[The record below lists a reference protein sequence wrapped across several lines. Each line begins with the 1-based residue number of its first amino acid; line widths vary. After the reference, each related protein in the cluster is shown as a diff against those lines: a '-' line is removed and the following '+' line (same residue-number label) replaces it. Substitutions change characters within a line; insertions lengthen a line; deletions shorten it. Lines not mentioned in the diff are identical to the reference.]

1 MLDASSLAAS
11 VITGA
16 AMVVLFAAGRS
27 ILKLAILHLLLTSL
41 LLGGCVTSGVHA
53 PHQNNIQQDLSGD
66 WRVYYNIPDT
76 MVYGLSVS
84 VTVDETGL
92 PDQSGSWGAPE
103 DLNSR
108 ISEGVAEGGSVKFRW
123 IYQNVGANGETG
135 PVLWDHSF
143 EGHYGLNENGEE
155 VLRGALSGTELNG
168 LCEYPVPTLTP
179 SMEKLPNGDCPR
191 HRVTGTWYAMRDIY
205 Q

>member
-1 MLDASSLAAS
+1 MLYASSLAAS

-16 AMVVLFAAGRS
+16 AMVVVFAAGRS
-27 ILKLAILHLLLTSL
+27 ILKLAILQLLLTSL

-53 PHQNNIQQDLSGD
+53 SHQNNVRQDLLGD
-66 WRVYYNIPDT
+66 WRVYYNIPET
-76 MVYGLSVS
+76 MVYRLNLSI
-84 VTVDETGL
+84 TIDETGL
-92 PDQSGSWGAPE
+92 PDQSGRWGARE

-108 ISEGVAEGGSVKFRW
+108 ISEGVVEGGSVKFRW

-143 EGHYGLNENGEE
+143 EGHSEVNESDEN
-155 VLRGALSGTELNG
+155 VLRGSLSGTELNG
-168 LCEYPVPTLTP
+168 LCEFPVPNVTP
-179 SMEKLPNGDCPR
+179 SVETLPNGDCAR
-191 HRVTGTWYAMRDIY
+191 HRVTGTWFAMRDVF